1 MQDCRAAAGDG
12 NRLLGKLIELVTN
25 KLKEKPSLLSQ
36 SDILD
41 LNSQLQQ
48 LLAQIEQLTRQ
59 CIYQNQSNGDEE
71 GDDDMGVSQEQ
82 LREDVKLLEQQVME
96 KQQILEGLIP
106 QIRKFSSMLCI
117 TELDPQQFK

>member
-1 MQDCRAAAGDG
+1 MQDCRAIAGDA
-12 NRLLGKLIELVTN
+12 NKLLGKLIELVTN
-25 KLKEKPSLLSQ
+25 KLKERPSLLSQ
-36 SDILD
+36 NDILD

>member
-1 MQDCRAAAGDG
+1 MQDCRAIAGDA
-12 NRLLGKLIELVTN
+12 NKLLGKLTELVTN